1 MTLNRNL
8 LVYHQRDKTHPVDEM
23 LYVLDQAMTLD
34 IVERDK
40 VESVEVSAGMMCIVP
55 PGAWHR
61 VRSSDGA
68 TMLSAVMSGD
78 HIDLDVDDPRTV

>member
-55 PGAWHR
+55 PAPGIAFALPMAR
-61 VRSSDGA
+61 
-68 TMLSAVMSGD
+68 LC
-78 HIDLDVDDPRTV
+78 